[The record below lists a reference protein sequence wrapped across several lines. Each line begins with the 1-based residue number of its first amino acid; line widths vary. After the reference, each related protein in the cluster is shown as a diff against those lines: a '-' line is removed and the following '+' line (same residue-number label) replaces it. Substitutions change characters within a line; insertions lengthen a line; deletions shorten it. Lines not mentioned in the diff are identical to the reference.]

1 MQEYICPKCMTRI
14 TVAAEKRLL
23 SLYCRNCMKTKQ
35 LNMLRLIQKRRP
47 GHMEGVYI
55 FAAEKKDQELFQR
68 RKKTGKID
76 EKLE

>member
-1 MQEYICPKCMTRI
+1 
-14 TVAAEKRLL
+14 
-23 SLYCRNCMKTKQ
+23 MKTKQ

-55 FAAEKKDQELFQR
+55 FAAEKKEQELFQR